1 MYRSGPLG
9 IIVATAILMLLLT
22 ACTSAEDTA
31 SKSQIQESSSKIQ
44 ESSDAG
50 DPARVLRNGENDL
63 VFDMT
68 ANELI
73 EGWNAVCDREGTPD
87 ACLPPL
93 EQFETYVEDTSIPS
107 DHPTRRY
114 VYTPG
119 DAGFYPVLNVYV

>member
-1 MYRSGPLG
+1 MIRMGLSK
-9 IIVATAILMLLLT
+9 IIVTMTVLMLLLT

-50 DPARVLRNGENDL
+50 DPVRVLRNGENDL

-73 EGWNAVCDREGTPD
+73 EGCTDARSQREG
-87 ACLPPL
+87 AGQPL
-93 EQFETYVEDTSIPS
+93 QGSE
-107 DHPTRRY
+107 
-114 VYTPG
+114 
-119 DAGFYPVLNVYV
+119 